1 MRKLILSFL
10 FVLSAMVGFAQSFSK
25 DKLFISVEG
34 GKGVLF
40 VKALYRI
47 DKFWVAGLKFNLSG
61 TSANYAL
68 DDGTNV
74 ADNVDLWYLGPQ
86 LGFKIP
92 INERTFFSYV
102 LGVGYLHYRNEGRSN
117 ADFKLT
123 DHLAVNGGFSI
134 LTGDFKKIKA
144 TVDDKKETLRPD
156 KLDRIYVRRLDFQL
170 GLVFCY

>member
-40 VKALYRI
+40 GKSNLSPFGIGYRGGYDGGLMCNVKALYRI

-92 INERTFFSYV
+92 INERTFF
-102 LGVGYLHYRNEGRSN
+102 
-117 ADFKLT
+117 
-123 DHLAVNGGFSI
+123 
-134 LTGDFKKIKA
+134 
-144 TVDDKKETLRPD
+144 
-156 KLDRIYVRRLDFQL
+156 
-170 GLVFCY
+170 